1 MRQLPPRARLFVLGT
16 IALGAVVSAAIPFL
30 PGGPPRFDLT
40 FVFYLAAALI
50 AQLVGVRVVMPGRE
64 GQAWSLISAVLVP
77 AIILFPPAT
86 NVLIVLT
93 VFAAYAVKRRA
104 LPWYQNA
111 WNIAQHELGVLVA
124 ALVWDAVR
132 PGGTGGA
139 QALHWYA
146 AAFAAGMTFYLLN
159 TLQTSAVLALVTR
172 RSIREVEVFTR
183 STFYRELVLIWMGVI
198 FADFWLDNPWRT
210 VLLIVPLVGLSQML
224 SAQVKDAERIRRAQ
238 VEAEGRAQSLASLN
252 ELARDLTAGLDFD
265 QVFDALYTQLAKA
278 VNPGVLSIALYDPAT
293 TQLEFHVKKAGE
305 GLLPVVY
312 RRAEG
317 PEVRGLLATRTPLIL
332 DPVRNRDTVQAVS
345 PHGRL
350 LECPVV
356 TVIPMTLA
364 DRMVGLLLLGVAEPP
379 APPTLDL
386 ISTMASQVAVAADKV
401 ELFQRERRKTAQLS
415 AITQVSKKIVTIHNV
430 DVLLQQTSRLIEESF
445 GFDRVAV
452 VLQQD
457 GTAPATDEGASAEI
471 PIFFR
476 EQTIGRMAVW
486 LRPGTALTADDLAM
500 LQTLA
505 DEIAVAIENARLY
518 EHLQQQMRMLEQTQL
533 QLLQSAKLATIG
545 ELAAFIA
552 HEINNPL
559 TSVLGYASLLLSETN
574 GDDPR
579 RADIEVIEKEALR
592 ARAIVR
598 DLLGYARQ
606 TDSAMAFTQVN
617 EAIESVLPL
626 VRQRAAGA
634 NVTIEARFDP
644 ALPSIMADVNQL
656 KQVFINIL
664 NNAIDA
670 MPDGGRVEVATRV
683 VHGNGTNGGAP
694 LVEISFQDSGV
705 GIDPQHLEKIFDAFF
720 TTKGAGRGTGLG
732 LPISKRIVERH
743 GGTITVT
750 SEPGRGSCFTI
761 QLPAAP

>member
-1 MRQLPPRARLFVLGT
+1 MRQLPPRARIFVLAT
-16 IALGAVVSAAIPFL
+16 IVLGAAVTAAIPFL
-30 PGGPPRFDLT
+30 PGGLPSFDLA
-40 FVFYLAAALI
+40 FFFYLGSALL

-77 AIILFPPAT
+77 AIIIFPPAAT
-86 NVLIVLT
+86 VLIVLIT
-93 VFAAYAVKRRA
+93 FAAYAVKRRA

-111 WNIAQHELGVLVA
+111 WNIAQHELAVLLA
-124 ALVWDAVR
+124 AVVWEAVN
-132 PGGTGGA
+132 PHGTGGA
-139 QALHWYA
+139 QAVQWFA
-146 AAFAAGMTFYLLN
+146 AALAAGGTFYLLN
-159 TLQTSAVLALVTR
+159 NLQTSAVLALVTQR
-172 RSIREVEVFTR
+172 PLREVEVFSR
-183 STFYRELVLIWMGVI
+183 ATFYRELVLTWMGVI
-198 FADFWLDNPWRT
+198 FADLWLANPWRT
-210 VLLIVPLVGLSQML
+210 VLLIIPLIGLSQML
-224 SAQVKDAERIRRAQ
+224 STQVKDAERIRRAQ

-252 ELARDLTAGLDFD
+252 ELARDLTSSLDFD
-265 QVFDALYTQLAKA
+265 QVFDALYAQLAKT
-278 VNPGVLSIALYDPAT
+278 VNPDILSIALYDPHT
-293 TQLEFHVKKAGE
+293 NQLEFHVKKAGE
-305 GLLPVVY
+305 GMLPMVQ

-332 DPVRNRDTVQAVS
+332 DPGRNRETVQAVS

-350 LECPVV
+350 LEAVVV
-356 TVIPMTLA
+356 TVVPMTLA
-364 DRMVGLLLLGVAEPP
+364 ERTVGLLLLGTEQPP

-386 ISTMASQVAVAADKV
+386 ISTMASQAAVAADKV

-430 DVLLQQTSRLIEESF
+430 DVLLHQTSRLIEESF
-445 GFDRVAV
+445 DFDRVDV
-452 VLQQD
+452 VLHQD
-457 GTAPATDEGASAEI
+457 GQASAAGEGASAEI
-471 PIFFR
+471 PIFYR
-476 EQTIGRMAVW
+476 EQTIGGMRVW
-486 LRPGTALTADDLAM
+486 LRPGTALSADDLAM

-518 EHLQQQMRMLEQTQL
+518 ENLQQQMGMLEQTQL

-574 GDDPR
+574 GEDPK

-606 TDSAMAFTQVN
+606 TDSAMVFTQLN

-626 VRQRAAGA
+626 IRQRAEGA
-634 NVTIEARFDP
+634 NVAIQAKLDP

-670 MPDGGRVEVATRV
+670 MPEGGRVEVVTRAV
-683 VHGNGTNGGAP
+683 PGNGAGP
-694 LVEISFQDSGV
+694 LVEISFQDSGP
-705 GIDPQHLEKIFDAFF
+705 GIDPAHLEKIFEAFF

-743 GGTITVT
+743 GGTIAVR
-750 SEPGRGSCFTI
+750 SEQGRGSCFTI
-761 QLPAAP
+761 HLPAPAS